1 MTSPA
6 GNPLTSSMAGPSPAI
21 EVARDLARRGALV
34 APVLIGLGAAI
45 WGTSGAASVGYGL
58 LIVVLNFLLAAAML
72 GWAARISLA
81 LMAASALFG
90 FLIRLGL
97 IAVAVLVVRNASWV
111 DLVALGLTLIL
122 SHLGLLFWEM
132 RFVSASL
139 AFPGLKPT
147 PARSSTMNATAAQ
160 ATDLSETKEHQ

>member
-1 MTSPA
+1 MTAP
-6 GNPLTSSMAGPSPAI
+6 NHNVLTGAMSGPSPAI
-21 EVARDLARRGALV
+21 EVAKDLARRGVLV
-34 APVLIGLGAAI
+34 APVLVGIGAAF
-45 WGTSGAASVGYGL
+45 WGTSGAASVAYGL
-58 LIVVLNFLLAAAML
+58 AIVVLNFLLAAFML

-111 DLVALGLTLIL
+111 DLVPLGLTLIL

-147 PARSSTMNATAAQ
+147 PLKSSLTTPEAATT
-160 ATDLSETKEHQ
+160 TDLSETKEHQ